1 MKRPI
6 IIVIVLAVLVLGG
19 VAAAMQVNKNTDS
32 SMTGMDMN
40 DAQSSDM
47 ADMGE
52 QDLTDQTEVTMDIK
66 DFDFQKPNIKIKTGT
81 KVTWTNADGARHD
94 VVPDGEGPEG
104 FGSELLAKGESYSFT
119 FTEPGVINYLC
130 EPHPYMKGVINVIE

>member
-6 IIVIVLAVLVLGG
+6 IIVIVLAVLVIGG
-19 VAAAMQVNKNTDS
+19 VVAAMQVNKDTDS

-40 DAQSSDM
+40 DARSS
-47 ADMGE
+47 DMGE

-81 KVTWTNADGARHD
+81 KVTWANADGARHD

-119 FTEPGVINYLC
+119 FTEPGMTNYLC